1 MISHDM
7 VFKVCIF
14 ASNNTGKETLARNY
28 LDRFDQDKYS
38 KRMMNIGASL
48 GIKSIEIDGKRV
60 KLFIPICSSEEPYQ
74 FLRYRYITGSNAIIL
89 LYDITNAKSFDNISE
104 WCQLFNKKFD
114 RPVLL
119 VGNKVDLEEQREVSK
134 KQVNNLKEK
143 YDIPSSMEISL
154 KTGENVN
161 KMFKKIIK
169 LAGACPPQRSEA
181 KT

>member
-1 MISHDM
+1 MLDYNI
-7 VFKVCIF
+7 KVCLF
-14 ASNNTGKETLARNY
+14 ASNNVGKEMLASNY
-28 LDRFDQDKYS
+28 SDSFDQDKFS
-38 KRMMNIGASL
+38 DRMMKLGGFF
-48 GIKSIEIDGKRV
+48 GIKSIELDGKCV
-60 KLFIPICSSEEPYQ
+60 KLFISICSSEEPYRILWNS
-74 FLRYRYITGSNAIIL
+74 FITGSKTIIL
-89 LYDITNAKSFDNISE
+89 MYDITNAISLDNVAE
-104 WCQLFNKKFD
+104 WCHHINKNKKFD
-114 RPVLL
+114 RPILL

-169 LAGACPPQRSEA
+169 LAREFLPQRTEA